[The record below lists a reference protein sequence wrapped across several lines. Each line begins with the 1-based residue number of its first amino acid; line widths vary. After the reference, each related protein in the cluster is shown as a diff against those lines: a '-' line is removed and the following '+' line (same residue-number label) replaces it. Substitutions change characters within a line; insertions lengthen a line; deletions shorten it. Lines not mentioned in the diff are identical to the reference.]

1 MQSAHRA
8 ISAPTLTGGVY
19 MKCTGPL
26 DVIPNGKLLMDEE
39 GNGKIF
45 SIKEKR
51 RNMDWTLISMIN
63 QMFGF

>member
-1 MQSAHRA
+1 
-8 ISAPTLTGGVY
+8 